1 MQNNKMSSKT
11 TYRISL
17 HFVRKQDFSAILIF
31 LSDKMCNKLFK
42 ISLSSDKMDSI
53 FFGLFSLDNPTLKY
67 FPYTGLDYPINDLYV
82 YVLTGTS

>member
-1 MQNNKMSSKT
+1 MQNNKISSKS

-31 LSDKMCNKLFK
+31 LSDKIFNKLFK
-42 ISLSSDKMDSI
+42 ISLRSDKWIQYFS
-53 FFGLFSLDNPTLKY
+53 GVFSLDNPTLKY